1 MVSPSTITACVGK
14 IAIIDIP
21 NRSLVLRQATGAMVE
36 FIVAP
41 SCRIVLNGEP
51 VRLRLLLIGDEV
63 EATYIDHG
71 ETLTAWSIE
80 VHTRH
85 RVSDETC

>member
-1 MVSPSTITACVGK
+1 MVSPSTITVCVGK
-14 IAIIDIP
+14 IATIDVP
-21 NRSLVLRQATGAMVE
+21 NRLLVLRQATGEMVE
-36 FIVAP
+36 LIVAP

-63 EATYIDHG
+63 EATYVDRRQ
-71 ETLTAWSIE
+71 TNTAWSIE

-85 RVSDETC
+85 RSSDE